1 MKLNSIF
8 LSHKKG
14 TENSETIAM
23 PLPARV
29 KISMSQHM
37 GAPCEPTVAKGD
49 RVLVGQVIG
58 ESNAFMS
65 CPVHSSVSG
74 TVAAISELL
83 TAGGKVCKM
92 VEIDTDGE
100 QEVSP
105 DVKPPVITDKAS
117 LCEAVRQSGCCGMGG
132 AGFPTHIK
140 LNFDENKYKVDTLVI
155 NAAECEPYI
164 TSDYREMM
172 ENADDV
178 MCGIKL
184 VRDMLGLKKAVIGI
198 EDNKPQ
204 AIKLMRSRGF
214 SKRLITR
221 LKRTENGM
229 TRKGVLI
236 RTVDLVYEN
245 DIIMI
250 NEGDGES
257 LDPNPDL
264 KADILYEDSEVVVF
278 SKPPF
283 MPCHPSIKHRD
294 DTLGNL
300 FAALYPSLAFRPV
313 NRLDRNT
320 SGCVLV
326 AKSQRSAAML
336 QKSFEKTY
344 VGIIKDLPHCGGR
357 ICAPITRE
365 QETIIKRCVRAD
377 GQYSA
382 TDYLVRKRLG
392 DLSLVDFFLETGR
405 THQIRVHS
413 AFMGYPLLGDDLYGE
428 ASPLISR
435 QALHCER
442 MTFQSP
448 ENGRIV
454 TVTAPLPEDMLCLMT
469 PDR

>member
-58 ESNAFMS
+58 ESSAFMS

-184 VRDMLGLKKAVIGI
+184 VRDMLGLKKVVIGI

-204 AIKLMRSRGF
+204 AIKLMREKSADDEGIEV
-214 SKRLITR
+214 KV
-221 LKRTENGM
+221 LKSCYPQGAE
-229 TRKGVLI
+229 KV
-236 RTVDLVYEN
+236 
-245 DIIMI
+245 IIF
-250 NEGDGES
+250 N
-257 LDPNPDL
+257 
-264 KADILYEDSEVVVF
+264 A
-278 SKPPF
+278 
-283 MPCHPSIKHRD
+283 
-294 DTLGNL
+294 
-300 FAALYPSLAFRPV
+300 
-313 NRLDRNT
+313 
-320 SGCVLV
+320 
-326 AKSQRSAAML
+326 
-336 QKSFEKTY
+336 
-344 VGIIKDLPHCGGR
+344 
-357 ICAPITRE
+357 
-365 QETIIKRCVRAD
+365 
-377 GQYSA
+377 
-382 TDYLVRKRLG
+382 
-392 DLSLVDFFLETGR
+392 TGR
-405 THQIRVHS
+405 VV
-413 AFMGYPLLGDDLYGE
+413 GE
-428 ASPLISR
+428 GQLPSDQGVIVMNVTTAGFIGEYSKTGMPLISKR
-435 QALHCER
+435 ITVDGDVVSTPCNVKVPIGTSAEDILKFGDCDKEKVRKALFGGPMMGMCLYELDRTVLNFTNSDTSNIFIVVDGTDEHL
-442 MTFQSP
+442 
-448 ENGRIV
+448 GRSFRISLRCRNIV
-454 TVTAPLPEDMLCLMT
+454 K
-469 PDR
+469 DRLK